1 MRTKYAIAAG
11 FLVTATLATSAPA
24 AGAAPA
30 AHGARTV
37 AHCPQ
42 LDKNIAWF
50 GTNRAKLQRMIDER
64 GTCSGRTGARPVAAF
79 DWDNTVVK
87 NDITDATLA
96 WSLKHDK
103 ILRPKSWKDTS
114 KWLTPAADRA
124 LTAACGT
131 SVPVGKPLPT
141 SKNVRCAD
149 EIFEIREKSKT
160 MDGKAAFAGDWNHRR
175 TVPAYAWIPQLF
187 SGHTP
192 AALSSFARKARA
204 EQLAAPVG
212 SKQKVGTHTI
222 AGYVRYYDQQKDLIR
237 TLKAAGF
244 DVYIVSASSEPIAE
258 AWSGGVGLDR
268 AHTIGIRSIVKNG
281 RLTPGIKGCGDVKDG
296 MGEALPYMDGKRCM
310 INEHIFGIKGAK
322 AWKQQDFRHRIAL
335 GAGDAD
341 TDVTFVGDAT
351 GAHLAINRN
360 KAELMCRA
368 YDNEDGRWVAN
379 PMFIDPM
386 PRKTGAYPCA
396 TAGYTRPDGTLA
408 PVRRTDG
415 TVIPDQTDTAAL

>member
-11 FLVTATLATSAPA
+11 FLVTATLATSAPT

-30 AHGARTV
+30 AHGARTA

-42 LDKNIAWF
+42 LDKNISWF

-64 GTCSGRTGARPVAAF
+64 GTCSGRTGPRPVAAF

-131 SVPVGKPLPT
+131 SVPAGKPLPT

-160 MDGKAAFAGDWNHRR
+160 MAGEPAFAGDWNHRR

-212 SKQKVGTHTI
+212 SKQTVGTHTI

-281 RLTPGIKGCGDVKDG
+281 RLTAGIKGCGDVKDG

-322 AWKQQDFRHRIAL
+322 AWQQQDFRHRIAL

-386 PRKTGAYPCA
+386 PRKSGTYPCA

-415 TVIPDQTDTAAL
+415 SVIPDQTDNAAL

>member
-11 FLVTATLATSAPA
+11 FLVTATLATSAPT

-30 AHGARTV
+30 AHGARTA

-42 LDKNIAWF
+42 LDKNISWF

-64 GTCSGRTGARPVAAF
+64 GTCSGRTGPRPVAAF

-131 SVPVGKPLPT
+131 SVPAGKPLPT
-141 SKNVRCAD
+141 SKNTRCAD

-160 MDGKAAFAGDWNHRR
+160 MAGEAAFAGDWNHRR

-212 SKQKVGTHTI
+212 SKQTVGTHTI

-281 RLTPGIKGCGDVKDG
+281 RLTAGIKGCGDVKDG

-322 AWKQQDFRHRIAL
+322 AWQQQDFRHRIAL

-386 PRKTGAYPCA
+386 PRKTGTYPCA

-415 TVIPDQTDTAAL
+415 SVIPDQTDTAAL